1 MSAGQIAIVILFN
14 VLVLI
19 GITIVSIR
27 NIKEDKAKK
36 ESQRLQG
43 EVNKIKIKE
52 YEDGKL
58 DKWNT
63 RFNW

>member
-58 DKWNT
+58 DK
-63 RFNW
+63 